1 VLRSP
6 IGTSPTDHRARYWIA
21 SYERDDALLLAGLRR
36 LAKLVINI
44 RHDIVRGLG
53 SPTRNLE
60 RIPDVL

>member
-1 VLRSP
+1 
-6 IGTSPTDHRARYWIA
+6 
-21 SYERDDALLLAGLRR
+21 LLAGLRR